1 MARAFL
7 KRDPRQNGKTSKSTK
22 SAGQTAVAH
31 TRAWIGDIHPGSL
44 ILEASKKVGRFPG
57 GKDSSGE
64 TIWINRTVEE
74 DIFGVFDLCVFPVYD
89 VFAGNTVTLEPVKI
103 GVELIQATTIGRDLS
118 AVRARQSKVGNWIRN
133 TFPKRPPRWLGDIY
147 VVGWVPRKHL
157 RIWRWV
163 WEQMDAHTFGGW
175 QEQSPAAAKL
185 PKPGR
190 SAPATDSPLDLA
202 RGIPF

>member
-7 KRDPRQNGKTSKSTK
+7 RNGSRFEGAKKSKSTK
-22 SAGQTAVAH
+22 STGKTAVAH
-31 TRAWIGDIHPGSL
+31 TRAWIEEIHPGAK

-74 DIFGVFDLCVFPVYD
+74 DIFGVFDLCVFSRA
-89 VFAGNTVTLEPVKI
+89 VFVD
-103 GVELIQATTIGRDLS
+103 LIQCTTIGRDLS

-133 TFPKRPPRWLGDIY
+133 NYAISPPLWLGNIY
-147 VVGWVPRKHL
+147 VVGWVPRTHL
-157 RIWRWV
+157 RIWQWS

-175 QEQSPAAAKL
+175 QEQTPAAAKL
-185 PKPGR
+185 PKKERTTLAIAQSLGLEPQ
-190 SAPATDSPLDLA
+190 SP
-202 RGIPF
+202 F

>member
-7 KRDPRQNGKTSKSTK
+7 KRDPRQNGAPKRKSTK

-31 TRAWIGDIHPGSL
+31 TRAWMEERHPGAKV
-44 ILEASKKVGRFPG
+44 LEASKKVGRFPG
-57 GKDSSGE
+57 GKDPSGE

-74 DIFGVFDLCVFPVYD
+74 DIFGVFDLCVFPR
-89 VFAGNTVTLEPVKI
+89 ASLI
-103 GVELIQATTIGRDLS
+103 ALIQCTTIGRDLS
-118 AVRARQSKVGNWIRN
+118 AVRARQSKVGNWVRN
-133 TFPKRPPRWLGDIY
+133 TYGDAPPVWLGSVY

-185 PKPGR
+185 PKKERTALAIAQSSSLEPH
-190 SAPATDSPLDLA
+190 SP
-202 RGIPF
+202 F